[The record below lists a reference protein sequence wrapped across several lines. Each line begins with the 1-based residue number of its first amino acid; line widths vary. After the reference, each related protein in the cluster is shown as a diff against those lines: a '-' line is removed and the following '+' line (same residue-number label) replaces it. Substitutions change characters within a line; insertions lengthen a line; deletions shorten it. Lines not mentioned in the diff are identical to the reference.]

1 LVRIPEAW
9 FRLFWAVLT
18 FAAAAFIL
26 WESTRS
32 RGDPTLPELTT
43 DEAYLGHL
51 AVYAALGF
59 CAQTAA
65 LTRRWGTLVAVVAIA
80 GLFGVAIEAYQS
92 TIDGRE
98 ASAYDALANL
108 AGATIGAAIAYALTL
123 RWQPLLRDA

>member
-1 LVRIPEAW
+1 VRIPEAW

-26 WESTRS
+26 YESTRS

-43 DEAYLGHL
+43 DEAYAGHL
-51 AVYAALGF
+51 AVYAMLGF

-65 LTRRWGTLVAVVAIA
+65 LTRRWGSFVAVVVAA
-80 GLFGVAIEAYQS
+80 GLFGVFIEAYQS

-108 AGATIGAAIAYALTL
+108 AGATIGAAVAYTLTP
-123 RWQPLLRDA
+123 RWRSLLARD

>member
-1 LVRIPEAW
+1 VRIPEAW

-32 RGDPTLPELTT
+32 RGDPTLPELST
-43 DEAYLGHL
+43 DEAYVGHL

-65 LTRRWGTLVAVVAIA
+65 LTRRWRAFVAVVVAA
-80 GLFGVAIEAYQS
+80 GLFGVCIEAYQS

-108 AGATIGAAIAYALTL
+108 VGATIGAAFAYTLTP
-123 RWQPLLRDA
+123 RWRSLLARD

>member
-1 LVRIPEAW
+1 VRIPEAW

-26 WESTRS
+26 YESTRS

-43 DEAYLGHL
+43 DEAYVGHL

-65 LTRRWGTLVAVVAIA
+65 LTRRWRAFVAVVVAA
-80 GLFGVAIEAYQS
+80 GLFGVCIEAYQS

-108 AGATIGAAIAYALTL
+108 VGATIGAAFAYTLTP
-123 RWQPLLRDA
+123 RWRSLLARD